1 MRICTQLSLVALVLA
16 ALLQFT
22 VVRSADTGAAHNLGQ
37 LAATHNAELGGQTE
51 ASREMIAQQRKGILR
66 EQRQAVRDKVETAL
80 KHKVS
85 VPQIAIGFMA
95 EDGSQNLNTTPTTAE
110 RAISRIGF
118 HFSFRARKNRIPART
133 RAFQTN
139 RSARLPEVA

>member
-95 EDGSQNLNTTPTTAE
+95 LGIVLWAAAVRRKEENVHHALNAVLLVVFCVI
-110 RAISRIGF
+110 RWLNF
-118 HFSFRARKNRIPART
+118 
-133 RAFQTN
+133 
-139 RSARLPEVA
+139 L

>member
-51 ASREMIAQQRKGILR
+51 ASKEMIAQQRKGILCD
-66 EQRQAVRDKVETAL
+66 QRQAVRDKVEKALGRKVTA
-80 KHKVS
+80 
-85 VPQIAIGFMA
+85 PQLAIGFMGLGIVLWGA
-95 EDGSQNLNTTPTTAE
+95 AVIRKEENVHHALNAVFLVVFCVI
-110 RAISRIGF
+110 RWLNF
-118 HFSFRARKNRIPART
+118 
-133 RAFQTN
+133 
-139 RSARLPEVA
+139 L

>member
-85 VPQIAIGFMA
+85 VSQIAIGFMA
-95 EDGSQNLNTTPTTAE
+95 LGIVLWAAAVLRKEENVHHALNAVFLVLFCVI
-110 RAISRIGF
+110 RWLNF
-118 HFSFRARKNRIPART
+118 
-133 RAFQTN
+133 
-139 RSARLPEVA
+139 L

>member
-66 EQRQAVRDKVETAL
+66 EQRQAVRDKLEGAL
-80 KHKVS
+80 GRKVGT
-85 VPQIAIGFMA
+85 PELAIGFMA
-95 EDGSQNLNTTPTTAE
+95 LGIVLWGVAVIRKEENVHHALNAVFLVLFCVI
-110 RAISRIGF
+110 RWLNF
-118 HFSFRARKNRIPART
+118 
-133 RAFQTN
+133 
-139 RSARLPEVA
+139 L

>member
-80 KHKVS
+80 QHKVS
-85 VPQIAIGFMA
+85 GPQIAIGFMA
-95 EDGSQNLNTTPTTAE
+95 LGIVLWAAAVLRKEENVHHALNAVFLVVFCVI
-110 RAISRIGF
+110 RWLNF
-118 HFSFRARKNRIPART
+118 
-133 RAFQTN
+133 
-139 RSARLPEVA
+139 L